1 MLGSVMAVDVDAGW
15 VEEDGVTTV
24 SAFATFFDGDAAVAG
39 GAACCEG
46 LLGLDASCADPRSE
60 ATNSSMEAAETAPV
74 CA

>member
-1 MLGSVMAVDVDAGW
+1 MVVEVDAGRA
-15 VEEDGVTTV
+15 EEDGVTTV
-24 SAFATFFDGDAAVAG
+24 SAFATSFDGDAAVAG

-60 ATNSSMEAAETAPV
+60 ATNSSMEAADTALA